1 MKKIRDYIVTYTTL
15 DNKTRSK
22 KKRLVSDDE
31 KVIDKIIEFLETKKW
46 PEEPYDYTVRNMEW
60 GLAPYQ
66 TMGVRRYGNQRQF
79 PNESQYRYYLM
90 VLKLGVIMDIAS
102 ECCQNND
109 LGNALL
115 REATTRA
122 VKKDE
127 ERVAN
132 LLASGYK
139 KEKINPREY
148 QDALNRAKNRIRYH
162 QKTWSPGGYGDVSE
176 FCRVIEEFELFTVR
190 EIKLCENRSKIGKK
204 VS

>member
-1 MKKIRDYIVTYTTL
+1 MKNWRYYFITYTTF
-15 DNKTRSK
+15 DNKTRRFKGTLCSE
-22 KKRLVSDDE
+22 DE
-31 KVIDKIIEFLETKKW
+31 KVIDKIMEFVETKQW
-46 PEEPYDYTVRNMEW
+46 PEEPFDYRARNMEW

-66 TMGVRRYGNQRQF
+66 TMGVRRHGNQRQF

-148 QDALNRAKNRIRYH
+148 QDALNRAKKRIRYH
-162 QKTWSPGGYGDVSE
+162 QKPVPYGAERGE
-176 FCRVIEEFELFTVR
+176 FRRVIEEFELFTVR